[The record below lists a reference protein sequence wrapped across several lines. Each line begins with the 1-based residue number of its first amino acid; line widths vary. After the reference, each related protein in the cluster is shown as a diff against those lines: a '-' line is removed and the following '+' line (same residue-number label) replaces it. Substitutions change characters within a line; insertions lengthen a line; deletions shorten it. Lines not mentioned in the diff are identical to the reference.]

1 MAYSL
6 KNVAETTMPIGSIV
20 AFYGTSPP
28 SGWLIC
34 DGRSCAGTPLA
45 TLTGKTTVPDLRGR
59 FIRMIG
65 GNAAGMAVAQAADY
79 GNHTHYMFSSNTGG
93 SWITSSNRKEYAPN
107 YRAVL
112 RNTTDRD
119 DYVIAG
125 SGGTANCGRTGPA
138 GSGTEVRPINM
149 AFNYIIKAKYS
160 LRIFSIVDLEEVA

>member
-65 GNAAGMAVAQAADY
+65 GNAAGMAVAQSDCIRNITGYIDKIRTQLNTQY
-79 GNHTHYMFSSNTGG
+79 GVSGAFTGA
-93 SWITSSNRKEYAPN
+93 TSVNSGDAN
-107 YRAVL
+107 
-112 RNTTDRD
+112 
-119 DYVIAG
+119 AG
-125 SGGTANCGRTGPA
+125 SAHTVKFSFDASRVVPTGP
-138 GSGTEVRPINM
+138 ENRPINM
-149 AFNYIIKAKYS
+149 AFNYIIKANYS
-160 LRIFSIVDLEEVA
+160 

>member
-6 KNVAETTMPIGSIV
+6 KAVAEAGIPIGTIV
-20 AFYGTSPP
+20 AYYGTNPP

-34 DGRSCAGTPLA
+34 DGRSCTGTELA
-45 TLTGKTTVPDLRGR
+45 KSLGISNVPDLRGR

-65 GNAAGMAVAQAADY
+65 GNAAGMAVAQAMDY
-79 GNHTHYMFSSNTGG
+79 GNHSHYMFSSNTGG
-93 SWITSSNRKEYAPN
+93 SWITNSDRKEYAPN

-138 GSGTEVRPINM
+138 GSGAEVRPINM
-149 AFNYIIKAKYS
+149 AFNYIIKANYS
-160 LRIFSIVDLEEVA
+160 

>member
-45 TLTGKTTVPDLRGR
+45 TLIGKTTVPDLRGR

-65 GNAAGMAVAQAADY
+65 GNAAGMAVAQSDCIRNITGSFVPWAYNSAEVSGAIYKSGTTYDAY
-79 GNHTHYMFSSNTGG
+79 QVAGAYWGAKMFFDAS
-93 SWITSSNRKEYAPN
+93 RVVP
-107 YRAVL
+107 
-112 RNTTDRD
+112 
-119 DYVIAG
+119 
-125 SGGTANCGRTGPA
+125 TGP
-138 GSGTEVRPINM
+138 ENRPINM
-149 AFNYIIKAKYS
+149 AFNYIIKANYS
-160 LRIFSIVDLEEVA
+160 LRIISIVDFEEVA

>member
-34 DGRSCAGTPLA
+34 DGRSCAETPLA

-65 GNAAGMAVAQAADY
+65 GNAAGMAVAQDDDVKSHFHQLAGSGRHTTIAGGGGADAF
-79 GNHTHYMFSSNTGG
+79 NSTG
-93 SWITSSNRKEYAPN
+93 
-107 YRAVL
+107 L
-112 RNTTDRD
+112 RNTTTF
-119 DYVIAG
+119 
-125 SGGTANCGRTGPA
+125 GGVET
-138 GSGTEVRPINM
+138 RPINM
-149 AFNYIIKAKYS
+149 AFNYIIKANYS
-160 LRIFSIVDLEEVA
+160 LRIISIVDLEEVA

>member
-6 KNVAETTMPIGSIV
+6 KAVAEAGIPIGTIV
-20 AFYGTSPP
+20 AYYGTNPP

-34 DGRSCAGTPLA
+34 DGRSCTGTELSKS
-45 TLTGKTTVPDLRGR
+45 LGISNVPDLRGR

-65 GNAAGMAVAQAADY
+65 GNAAGMAVAQAMDY
-79 GNHTHYMFSSNTGG
+79 GNHSHYMFSSNTGG
-93 SWITSSNRKEYAPN
+93 SWITNSNRKEYAPN

-138 GSGTEVRPINM
+138 GSGAEVRPINM
-149 AFNYIIKAKYS
+149 AFNYIIKANYS
-160 LRIFSIVDLEEVA
+160 